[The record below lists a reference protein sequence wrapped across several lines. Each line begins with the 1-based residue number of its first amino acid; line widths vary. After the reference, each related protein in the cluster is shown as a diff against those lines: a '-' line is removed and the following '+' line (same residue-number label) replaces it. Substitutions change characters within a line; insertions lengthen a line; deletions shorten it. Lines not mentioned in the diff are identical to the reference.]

1 MISLSIFTL
10 ELDNQIDR
18 GDPIFIENEGV
29 SLAPRTCMTCSE
41 WAPSAKGCAL
51 SATCIPS
58 PKPIGFGSYISPN
71 HSPSLL
77 DLDHGLVQ
85 KPNSPWPL
93 SRTSRPATD
102 PDHRPET
109 RTVRLA
115 EMSWL
120 PADPAE

>member
-1 MISLSIFTL
+1 MIIFTL
-10 ELDNQIDR
+10 ELDNEIDR

-29 SLAPRTCMTCSE
+29 SLAPRTGLTCSE

-58 PKPIGFGSYISPN
+58 PKPIGFGSDISPN
-71 HSPSLL
+71 HSQILL
-77 DLDHGLVQ
+77 DLAHGLVER
-85 KPNSPWPL
+85 PNSPWPHG
-93 SRTSRPATD
+93 RTSRPTTD
-102 PDHRPET
+102 PDHRPVT
-109 RTVRLA
+109 RTVCLV